1 MKKVILNN
9 GLIAGIIVSL
19 WMATSMLAVGCDN
32 MMALGPRGMIIGYT
46 GMLVAFSFIFVAVK
60 NYRDKINGGVVAFG
74 RAFGIGL
81 LISLIAST
89 FYVVTWLVVYYNFMP
104 DFMDKYAAAAI
115 EQAKSTGA
123 SAAELKAQATE
134 MEWAKQMYSQPVN
147 VVWMTYLEVFPIG
160 LLVSLITAAILKRN
174 RATIQEA

>member
-32 MMALGPRGMIIGYT
+32 MMALGSWGMIIGYT

-81 LISLIAST
+81 LISLIA
-89 FYVVTWLVVYYNFMP
+89 
-104 DFMDKYAAAAI
+104 
-115 EQAKSTGA
+115 
-123 SAAELKAQATE
+123 
-134 MEWAKQMYSQPVN
+134 
-147 VVWMTYLEVFPIG
+147 
-160 LLVSLITAAILKRN
+160 
-174 RATIQEA
+174 